1 MKKFAVIYIIA
12 AVLSLLLF
20 GCAKPG
26 DDDLSKIHKMLSGIE
41 AYTATAEIMVRSNK
55 AVENYVVKQYFK
67 YPDRYRLEVVS
78 PDDKK
83 GKVTLYDG
91 EKIWINHP
99 QINQSYIM
107 ENFKEVEESSMFPG
121 YFAKN
126 LLTSEEAEYKIKS
139 EGGNEFIT
147 IKVEVPGGNSYRKHQ
162 LLYFDRKKAVPVKME
177 VMDSQGNVTVTI
189 HYRDFIYNGSIDEK
203 LFRNVS

>member
-1 MKKFAVIYIIA
+1 VVIYIIA
-12 AVLSLLLF
+12 AILITLLQ

-26 DDDLSKIHKMLSGIE
+26 DDDLSKVHKMLSGIE
-41 AYTATAEIMVRSNK
+41 TYTAVAEIIVNGNK

-67 YPDRYRLEVVS
+67 YPDKYRLEVIS

-91 EKIWINHP
+91 EKIWIHHP
-99 QINQSYIM
+99 QINQTYTM
-107 ENFKEVEESSMFPG
+107 ETFREVEETSMFPG

-126 LLTSEEAEYKIKS
+126 LLTGEEAEYKIYS
-139 EGGNEFIT
+139 ENGSEFIT

-162 LLYFDRKKAVPVKME
+162 ILYIDRKKVVPVKME
-177 VMDSQGNVTVTI
+177 IMDSKGAVTVTI
-189 HYRDFIYNGSIDEK
+189 HYKDFIYNGDIDEK
-203 LFRNVS
+203 LFRSVN